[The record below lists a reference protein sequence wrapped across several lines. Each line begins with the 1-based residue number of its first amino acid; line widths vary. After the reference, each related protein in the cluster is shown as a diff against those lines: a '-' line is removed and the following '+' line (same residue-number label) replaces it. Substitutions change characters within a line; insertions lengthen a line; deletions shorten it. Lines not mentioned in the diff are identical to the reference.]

1 MKKKQDQLFKLYLQ
15 TLKLSLIVHSTQQ
28 GQLSAGCS
36 SNHFPPLSE
45 AQLELDPGLS
55 CVW

>member
-15 TLKLSLIVHSTQQ
+15 TLKISLIVHSTQQ

-45 AQLELDPGLS
+45 ARLELDPGLS